1 MRWSLRCTS
10 TGSQAVALP
19 CGASSSATTSA
30 SKKSLRA
37 AEQDRP
43 DVARARRCWKRRQA
57 MLNSTRLVFIDE
69 TAANTKMV
77 RLSGRC
83 PRGERLV
90 GCVPQGHWKTL
101 TFVAGPAPEWDD
113 GAVRDRW
120 LDERKDVPR
129 ICRAVSRSR
138 GQTQRPGGHGQSSG
152 TQSSGRTRSDRS
164 QGRDASLSAPVLT
177 GPESDRDAV
186 QQTQGGP
193 AQGR

>member
-1 MRWSLRCTS
+1 MKWSLRCTS

-19 CGASSSATTSA
+19 CGASSSATPSA

-37 AEQDRP
+37 AEQDRA
-43 DVARARRCWKRRQA
+43 DVVRARRCWKDRGQYENGPAERPVPARRA
-57 MLNSTRLVFIDE
+57 TGWLR
-69 TAANTKMV
+69 TA
-77 RLSGRC
+77 G
-83 PRGERLV
+83 
-90 GCVPQGHWKTL
+90 TL
-101 TFVAGPAPEWDD
+101 ENPYLRSRPAPEWDD
-113 GAVRDRW
+113 GAVCDRW

-129 ICRAVSRSR
+129 ICRAVSRSCA
-138 GQTQRPGGHGQSSG
+138 QTQRHRGHGQSSG

-164 QGRDASLSAPVLT
+164 QRRDASLSAPVLT

>member
-90 GCVPQGHWKTL
+90 GYEGKGFPVSLRYAANQSRGERLVGCVPQ
-101 TFVAGPAPEWDD
+101 
-113 GAVRDRW
+113 
-120 LDERKDVPR
+120 
-129 ICRAVSRSR
+129 
-138 GQTQRPGGHGQSSG
+138 
-152 TQSSGRTRSDRS
+152 
-164 QGRDASLSAPVLT
+164 
-177 GPESDRDAV
+177 
-186 QQTQGGP
+186 
-193 AQGR
+193 